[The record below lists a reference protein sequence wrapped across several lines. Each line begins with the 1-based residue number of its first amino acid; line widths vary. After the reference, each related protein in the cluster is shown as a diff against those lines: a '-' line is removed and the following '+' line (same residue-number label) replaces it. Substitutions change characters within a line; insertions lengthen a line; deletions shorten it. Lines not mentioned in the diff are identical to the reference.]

1 MKKNDKEKLLSF
13 IERLTDGYVYCF
25 NREYSNAYMT
35 RFLNMKWSSVLYNN
49 EIGRLR
55 LTVLTE
61 QGIEDTSDMEE
72 NDERVEEVKT
82 FFMRE
87 MKKMFKEKLPKHF
100 EKLDEIKKLEKQRED
115 EAKGKVKD
123 KKKNKKEE

>member
-1 MKKNDKEKLLSF
+1 
-13 IERLTDGYVYCF
+13 
-25 NREYSNAYMT
+25 
-35 RFLNMKWSSVLYNN
+35 MKWSSVLYNN

-100 EKLDEIKKLEKQRED
+100 EKLDEIKKLEKQKED
-115 EAKGKVKD
+115 EL
-123 KKKNKKEE
+123 KKKK